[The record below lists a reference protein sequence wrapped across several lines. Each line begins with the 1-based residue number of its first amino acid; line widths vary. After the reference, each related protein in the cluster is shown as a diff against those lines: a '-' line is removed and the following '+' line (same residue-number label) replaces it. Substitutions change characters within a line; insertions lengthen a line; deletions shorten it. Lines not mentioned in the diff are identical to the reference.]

1 MAAPLPWLK
10 VCVDSSRHPDY
21 LSPISKI
28 LETYLL
34 KDIEVKVID
43 VDEANNRLVL
53 SAREILQEKSKK
65 GKRMLRLPLSKLEAS

>member
-1 MAAPLPWLK
+1 MVEGLRWIHPAS
-10 VCVDSSRHPDY
+10 DSS
-21 LSPISKI
+21 LSYIED

-53 SAREILQEKSKK
+53 SAREILQEKQERKEK
-65 GKRMLRLPLSKLEAS
+65 LRLPLSKLEAS

>member
-1 MAAPLPWLK
+1 MVEGLRGFIPA
-10 VCVDSSRHPDY
+10 SR
-21 LSPISKI
+21 LSLSYIED

-65 GKRMLRLPLSKLEAS
+65 GKRS